1 MKRHPFIG
9 LFCLLLAFVLPAK
22 AQTTG
27 GDDEL
32 LQLLRT
38 ELQRNYGALQYN
50 QYPPYFLAY
59 RVHKTEEHHVAANF
73 GHIYD
78 NSSSKTI
85 FLTIEL
91 RVGKRETDNYHY
103 LDQQS
108 YSVKQVALPLDENPA
123 LVRKIL
129 QRETERAYRESVLQY
144 ADNLVNA
151 TLYGS
156 DSAETFLFLPMDM
169 DQYYEPPVSDD
180 HWNADDWVNWLRH
193 CTSDASLSPNV
204 TNASAEV
211 IYKINRNYLV
221 NSESSFTVQNHT
233 EARLNLHIEALTDD
247 NTTEHLD
254 YPFFAPLPEL
264 LPNAMQDYF
273 HLMEVLIN
281 DICNAPSQENL
292 DCPVWLTDQ
301 AVVTLVHNLIGHSLE
316 NPADGLFT
324 GKLQRKV
331 MPEGFSVI
339 SDPTKKNLHN
349 NYLMYDKY
357 LNGGYTFD
365 DEGVKSQRMV
375 LVNHGVLEG
384 FLSGRTQQSQAYM
397 PNGSARGKNGLP
409 AARQSNLIVGV
420 DNHLTKGQFGINL
433 SDELRRQNLPYGIR
447 IVKADVVCDTNRDII
462 TLCPTLCYK
471 YFSDGR
477 EQLIRDIR
485 ISASPQQWLD
495 NLMAGGVNLNNG
507 AILCHS
513 KGDELS
519 TQCVSPDLLF
529 RRLPVR
535 HAPKPK
541 SDRMIAHLSAT
552 QTENDGDPF
561 ALFFQVA
568 QDERDIDE
576 NLLKVGELNAPYY
589 QDYLMTDA
597 EIYTVEASEGSLL
610 YTNQKHVR
618 KLVPKV
624 LVGSDLFNNENLC
637 GESLPAVYD
646 MSTDD
651 TYESFAR
658 DFRKAT
664 ETEYRKAVRDF
675 AVKEAVTQ
683 PSERKAVR
691 ERSDIIPTQVY
702 GVRGQSS
709 DPPAMNNLEHFVRE
723 ASAELA
729 KHDFLERSGVNL
741 YVMTG
746 YHYFWGSDK
755 VKYSEPV
762 EIVGVQLYG
771 TVKQPDGQ
779 EFTDAET
786 VFLPSSSFL
795 FNLQSIQS
803 ETDNLLAHL
812 ETMHKSGARM
822 MGTYNGPVLVE
833 GDAVGQFLAKAL
845 LEERPNLFAYKE
857 SAVEKYGHDNTT
869 TPHFEDFLDKIIT
882 SKNISV
888 TANKFADESENVA
901 FCRHYQNDA
910 EGAGAQETEIIRNGE
925 LVALMGNRT
934 VTKSTPYSN
943 GFQQIAINQEAGFG
957 TRGTSRLDF
966 SYKMTVPLNKL
977 KSRLLSEAR
986 KQGLSY
992 AYIIRRLYDNTLQ
1005 NIVNPSESKGTP
1017 VLQLYRVDV
1026 RTGKET
1032 PVTSAN
1038 LSSCNFF
1045 VLNHITA
1052 ASKEN
1057 TAYPVMVDVRGVA
1070 GSRDFP
1076 FAGVPT
1082 CIVAPDGLL
1091 LESAFLR
1098 P

>member
-59 RVHKTEEHHVAANF
+59 RVNKTEEHHVAANF

-78 NSSSKTI
+78 NSSSKTV

-103 LDQQS
+103 LDHQS

-151 TLYGS
+151 TLYGD

-180 HWNADDWVNWLRH
+180 HWNADDWISRLRH
-193 CTSDASLSPNV
+193 CTSDASLSANV

-211 IYKINRNYLV
+211 IYQVNRKYLV
-221 NSESSFTVQNHT
+221 NSENSFAVQNHT
-233 EARLNLHIEALTDD
+233 EAWLNLHIESLAKD

-254 YPFFAPLPEL
+254 FPYFASFPEQLPDADMMES
-264 LPNAMQDYF
+264 YF
-273 HLMEVLIN
+273 SLMEDN
-281 DICNAPSQENL
+281 MTHICDAPVMENK
-292 DCPVWLTDQ
+292 DCPVWLSGLV
-301 AVVTLVHNLIGHSLE
+301 ASTLMHNLIGHAME
-316 NPADGLFT
+316 NPDNSLFA
-324 GKLQRKV
+324 GKLHQKV
-331 MPEGFSVI
+331 MPENFSII
-339 SDPTKKNLHN
+339 SDPLKETWNF
-349 NYLMYDKY
+349 
-357 LNGGYTFD
+357 GYTFD
-365 DEGVKSQRMV
+365 DEGVKSQRTT
-375 LVNHGVLEG
+375 LVNHGVLES
-384 FLSGRTQQSQAYM
+384 FLSTRTQRPGAYA
-397 PNGSARGKNGLP
+397 PNGHARGNLGLP
-409 AARQSNLIVGV
+409 SARQSTLFVRV
-420 DNHLTKGQFGINL
+420 DNSLNEEECSSLIA
-433 SDELRRQNLPYGIR
+433 DELKRQNLEYGIFVANCD
-447 IVKADVVCDTNRDII
+447 IICDTAKETISI
-462 TLCPTLCYK
+462 YPTRCYRI
-471 YFSDGR
+471 YANGDTRAVRGVC
-477 EQLIRDIR
+477 

-495 NLMAGGVNLNNG
+495 NLIAGGPMCEEER
-507 AILCHS
+507 ILCHS
-513 KGDELS
+513 RGDELS
-519 TQCVSPDLLF
+519 TYCVSPDLLF

-535 HAPKPK
+535 HAPNPK

-589 QDYLMTDA
+589 QDYLMTDV

-610 YTNQKHVR
+610 YTNQKYVR

-624 LVGSDLFNNENLC
+624 LVGSDLFNNENLY
-637 GESLPAVYD
+637 GESLPAAYD

-675 AVKEAVTQ
+675 AVKETVTQ

-691 ERSDIIPTQVY
+691 ERSDIVPTQVY

-709 DPPAMNNLEHFVRE
+709 DPPTMNNLEHFVRE

-729 KHDFLERSGVNL
+729 RHDYLESSGVNI

-762 EIVGVQLYG
+762 EIIGVQLYG

-795 FNLQSIQS
+795 FNLQSVQS
-803 ETDNLLAHL
+803 EIVNLLAHL
-812 ETMHKSGARM
+812 ETMQKSGARM
-822 MGTYNGPVLVE
+822 METYNGPVLVE
-833 GDAVGQFLAKAL
+833 GDAVGQLLAKAL

-857 SAVEKYGHDNTT
+857 SAVEKYGHDKAI
-869 TPHFEDFLDKIIT
+869 TPHFEDFIDNIIT

-888 TANKFADESENVA
+888 TANKSADEFGNAA

-925 LVALMGNRT
+925 LVVLMGNRT

-966 SYKMTVPLNKL
+966 SYKMTVPRNKL
-977 KSRLLSEAR
+977 KSRLLSEAK

-1005 NIVNPSESKGTP
+1005 NVVNPSESKGTP
-1017 VLQLYRVDV
+1017 ILQLYRVDV

-1032 PVTSAN
+1032 PVTGAN

-1045 VLNHITA
+1045 VLNYITA

-1091 LESAFLR
+1091 LKSAFLR